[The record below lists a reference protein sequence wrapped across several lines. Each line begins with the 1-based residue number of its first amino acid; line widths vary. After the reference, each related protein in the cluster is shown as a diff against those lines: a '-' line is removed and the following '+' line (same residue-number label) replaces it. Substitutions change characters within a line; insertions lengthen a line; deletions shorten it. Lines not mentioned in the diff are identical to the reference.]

1 MTPYFGPECGPFIF
15 SPLRPRFKG
24 GTLKKL
30 KLLFSLSLSYAIHTI
45 QPDST
50 MEFLA
55 AMVKVPRT
63 FHTKSKCSAAAPN
76 PYLNIDTVLAAL
88 AALKSEPEP
97 EPKPKSRRLCS
108 MIIFK
113 GYGGGGDRCPME
125 LREVWRGCKGY
136 CQRGLDICAV
146 HAKSRMRQQ
155 RKAATLIQS
164 IVRRN
169 RAKKLVAGLAKTF
182 GQGQHRDVLVLILD
196 EVRKG
201 SGTEQRKSPPDQCAP
216 LPVVRRSHAWPAS
229 WAIHSR

>member
-1 MTPYFGPECGPFIF
+1 
-15 SPLRPRFKG
+15 
-24 GTLKKL
+24 
-30 KLLFSLSLSYAIHTI
+30 
-45 QPDST
+45 
-50 MEFLA
+50 MEFFS
-55 AMVKVPRT
+55 AMVKP
-63 FHTKSKCSAAAPN
+63 KSKAAA
-76 PYLNIDTVLAAL
+76 
-88 AALKSEPEP
+88 AALKSEPEPEP

-136 CQRGLDICAV
+136 CQHGLDICAV

-201 SGTEQRKSPPDQCAP
+201 SGTERRKSPPVRAP
-216 LPVVRRSHAWPAS
+216 ALRPTGH
-229 WAIHSR
+229 

>member
-1 MTPYFGPECGPFIF
+1 
-15 SPLRPRFKG
+15 
-24 GTLKKL
+24 
-30 KLLFSLSLSYAIHTI
+30 
-45 QPDST
+45 

-55 AMVKVPRT
+55 AMVKVHRPL
-63 FHTKSKCSAAAPN
+63 KP
-76 PYLNIDTVLAAL
+76 
-88 AALKSEPEP
+88 KSEPEP

-108 MIIFK
+108 MIIFN
-113 GYGGGGDRCPME
+113 GYGGGGDRCDPE

-164 IVRRN
+164 IVRSN

-201 SGTEQRKSPPDQCAP
+201 PVTPRRKQPSCYECEP
-216 LPVVRRSHAWPAS
+216 LPVVRRSPDWPAN
-229 WAIHSR
+229 WEIHFR

>member
-1 MTPYFGPECGPFIF
+1 
-15 SPLRPRFKG
+15 
-24 GTLKKL
+24 
-30 KLLFSLSLSYAIHTI
+30 
-45 QPDST
+45 
-50 MEFLA
+50 MEFFG
-55 AMVKVPRT
+55 AMVKVPRIL
-63 FHTKSKCSAAAPN
+63 HSKSKCSAAA
-76 PYLNIDTVLAAL
+76 
-88 AALKSEPEP
+88 LKPEPEPEP

-113 GYGGGGDRCPME
+113 GYGGGGDRCDPE

-136 CQRGLDICAV
+136 CQHGLDICAV

-182 GQGQHRDVLVLILD
+182 GQGQHRDVLMLILG

-201 SGTEQRKSPPDQCAP
+201 PVTPRRKPPQCFDCAP
-216 LPVVRRSHAWPAS
+216 LPVVRRVPDWPAN
-229 WAIHSR
+229 WECHFR